1 MLGKTMCCVCHLFH
15 NQSSPMCSQNNLVC
29 VLNGRRLR
37 REAFECLEGV
47 RIVIAGDSIM
57 RQLFNMA
64 ITMFRGQVKLS
75 AILSY
80 T

>member
-1 MLGKTMCCVCHLFH
+1 MTRDPMQDNVLCLSHVP
-15 NQSSPMCSQNNLVC
+15 QSSPMCSQNNLVC
-29 VLNGRRLR
+29 LPNACWLH

-64 ITMFRGQVKLS
+64 ITMFRGQVKLPT
-75 AILSY
+75 ILS
-80 T
+80 